1 MQVAVSRDQSRQTA
15 ASLAAT
21 GPCLGGTVMAG
32 FHVYAAGTGSNVE
45 HPAIRRIGV
54 SDIFDALRLGFDDFW
69 DKPSHYVFLCLIYPV
84 AGIVLITWSSGGNA
98 LQLVYPL
105 MTGFALLGPF
115 AALGL
120 YEISRRR
127 EQKLDT
133 SWRHAFDVR
142 KSPAMP
148 AIAAL
153 GFMLVVLFAAWML
166 TAHALYARLYGDA
179 VPASLFGFIGDVL
192 TTQRGWVLI
201 ILGNL
206 IGFLFALVVLST
218 TVVAFP
224 LLLDRDI
231 GAYAAVETSARA
243 VMTNPVPSLLWGFIV
258 AVALA
263 AGSLPLLVGLAVVLP
278 VLGHSTWH
286 LYRKLIE
293 PAPAPGKAETRKG
306 N

>member
-1 MQVAVSRDQSRQTA
+1 
-15 ASLAAT
+15 
-21 GPCLGGTVMAG
+21 MAN
-32 FHVYAAGTGSNVE
+32 FHVYAAGSGSDIE
-45 HPAIRRIGV
+45 HLAIRRIGV
-54 SDIFDALRLGFDDFW
+54 RDVFDALRLGFDDFW
-69 DKPSHYVFLCLIYPV
+69 DKPSHYVFLCLIYPI

-115 AALGL
+115 AAIGL

-153 GFMLVVLFAAWML
+153 GIMLVVLFVAWMV

-179 VPASLFGFIGDVL
+179 VPASFTGFIADVL
-192 TTQRGWVLI
+192 TSQRGWMLI
-201 ILGNL
+201 VLGNL
-206 IGFLFALVVLST
+206 IGFLFALVALST

-224 LLLDRDI
+224 LLLDRDV

-243 VMTNPVPSLLWGFIV
+243 VMTNPVPILLWGLIV
-258 AVALA
+258 AIALA
-263 AGSLPLLVGLAVVLP
+263 IGSLPLLVGLALVLP

-293 PAPAPGKAETRKG
+293 PVPVNGKA
-306 N
+306 

>member
-1 MQVAVSRDQSRQTA
+1 
-15 ASLAAT
+15 
-21 GPCLGGTVMAG
+21 MAN
-32 FHVYAAGTGSNVE
+32 FHVYAAGTGSKLE

-54 SDIFDALRLGFDDFW
+54 ADVFDALRRGFDDFW
-69 DKPSHYVFLCLIYPV
+69 EKPSHYVFLCLIYPV

-127 EQKLDT
+127 EQQLDA

-153 GFMLVVLFAAWML
+153 GVMLVVLFIAWL
-166 TAHALYARLYGDA
+166 VTARALYGYLYGDA
-179 VPASLFGFIGDVL
+179 APASFFSFIADVL
-192 TTQRGWVLI
+192 TTQRGWTLI

-243 VMTNPVPSLLWGFIV
+243 VMTNPVPLLLWGLIV
-258 AVALA
+258 AVALGL
-263 AGSLPLLVGLAVVLP
+263 GSLPLLVGLAVVLP

-293 PAPAPGKAETRKG
+293 PMPAPAPAPAKAKTRKG
-306 N
+306 S